1 MGSLVTYLE
10 WLRAHGIDPADATDA
25 DYARWREE
33 TGLPALEP
41 GEDWWADVGDAILDP
56 LGTAAEVAGEAVT
69 AVGGLVGAGVGAVVE
84 PLFEKAKPFLV
95 FSAAALAIVAVIS
108 LAR

>member
-1 MGSLVTYLE
+1 MTYWE
-10 WLRAHGIDPADATDA
+10 WLRSKGIALPDATDA
-25 DYARWREE
+25 DYERWREDQ
-33 TGLPALEP
+33 GLPGLEP
-41 GEDWWADVGDAILDP
+41 DWWADVGDAILDP
-56 LGTAAEVAGEAVT
+56 LGTAAEVVALPVT
-69 AVGGLVGAGVGAVVE
+69 AVVGLVGAGVGAVAE